1 MNTDLTP
8 GERLA
13 LMKKESNKDYKDIQ
27 RKVMEYTY
35 MVYDNVGN
43 ILYKGLQEPD
53 MRNYV
58 DCKSYKFKTSDIKIV
73 DEQGK
78 SIGQFMI
85 EEDEHGVCFIKIKE
99 VKQPKLD
106 VKTDFLSE
114 VTDTSI
120 DCDVYIT
127 YTDTDW
133 IVTILSDVTVKQNL
147 NFYITPPND
156 PHILLDKISLT
167 PEMFKD
173 NTTVKIKKEPSV
185 TKTSFSIYTHKIFEK
200 YSRL

>member
-1 MNTDLTP
+1 MSKELTP

-13 LMKKESNKDYKDIQ
+13 LMKKEENKNYKDIQ

-35 MVYDNVGN
+35 MVYDNAGN

-53 MRNYV
+53 MTNYD

-78 SIGQFMI
+78 SVGQFMI

-99 VKQPKLD
+99 TKQPKIN
-106 VKTDFLSE
+106 VKTDFLTE
-114 VTDTSI
+114 ITDTSI

-133 IVTILSDVTVKQNL
+133 IVTLLSDVTVKQTL
-147 NFYITPPND
+147 NFYVTPPKD

-167 PEMFKD
+167 PKMFTNSD
-173 NTTVKIKKEPSV
+173 TAKIKKELPENH
-185 TKTSFSIYTHKIFEK
+185 TSFSIYTHKIFEK